1 MQESLE
7 TLYYVHI
14 SSNNT
19 VDQPIKILQ
28 ETYLKHFQVKLLTTA
43 WHYCQSARFK
53 NSSISYGKAC

>member
-19 VDQPIKILQ
+19 VDQPTKILQ

-53 NSSISYGKAC
+53 NSSIS